1 MSASDVTNSIKGIKG
16 SARVRIYTEHK
27 ENLGELTGLFFM
39 GFTIFQGTGYYKGV
53 REVAAV
59 IEIIIDTKDDKEP
72 IYAADVMRVF
82 GLANLIATRNHQ
94 KEVIVTTEAV
104 PYSYSVFGV

>member
-27 ENLGELTGLFFM
+27 ENLGELTGRFFT

-53 REVAAV
+53 REGAAV
-59 IEIIIDTKDDKEP
+59 IEIIIDTKND
-72 IYAADVMRVF
+72 DVMRVLH
-82 GLANLIATRNHQ
+82 LANLIAMRNHQ